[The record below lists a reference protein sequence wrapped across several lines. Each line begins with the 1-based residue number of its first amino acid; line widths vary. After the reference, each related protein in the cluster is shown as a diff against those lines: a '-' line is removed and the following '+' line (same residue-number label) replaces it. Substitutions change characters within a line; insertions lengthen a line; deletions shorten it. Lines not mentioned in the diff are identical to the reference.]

1 MSKRVTARAK
11 EQRCSGIV
19 MMDAGETLCVP
30 GYTSLDKCP
39 EIMTA
44 VRTIARIIGSI
55 TIHIMKNGQN
65 GDERIVNELS
75 RKIDIEPNP
84 YMNRSELVEFLVAT
98 MLLYGDGNAIARVR
112 TEGGY
117 LRSIDPIPAD
127 SVSLMPQDYGYTV
140 TIGGTTYTPD
150 EVLHFRLDPDPHYPW
165 KGRGLR
171 ISLRDI
177 AQNLKQ
183 ATKTTKAF
191 MESEWKPSVIVK
203 VDALTRE
210 FSSPEGRKK
219 LLDSYVSSAKV
230 GEPWMIPAEQF
241 DVQQVKPLSLQDLAI
256 ADTVKLDKQTVASI
270 IGVPGFVLG
279 VGNYSQSEWN
289 GFVEHTIR
297 PIVVSMQ
304 QEMTRKL
311 ILSPDWYI
319 RFNYWS
325 LLDWDLATISAI
337 MLAGV
342 DRGVATGNEWRD
354 RVGMQPLDGLD
365 ELRILEN
372 YIPADMIG
380 NQAKLVPNG
389 GAV

>member
-39 EIMTA
+39 EVMTA

-55 TIHIMKNGQN
+55 TIHIMKNGPN

-84 YMNRSELVEFLVAT
+84 YMNRSELIEFLVAT

-127 SVSLMPQDYGYTV
+127 SVSLMPKDYGYTV

-203 VDALTRE
+203 VDALTKE
-210 FSSPEGRKK
+210 FSSPDGRKK

-279 VGNYSQSEWN
+279 VGNYSQAEWN

-389 GAV
+389 SAV

>member
-1 MSKRVTARAK
+1 ML
-11 EQRCSGIV
+11 
-19 MMDAGETLCVP
+19 MDAGDTLCVP
-30 GYTSLDKCP
+30 GFTSLDKCP
-39 EIMTA
+39 EIMTG

-55 TIHIMKNGQN
+55 TIHIMRNGPN

-98 MLLYGDGNAIARVR
+98 MLLYGDGNAVARVR
-112 TEGGY
+112 TESGY
-117 LRSIDPIPAD
+117 LRSIEPIPAD
-127 SVSLMPQDYGYTV
+127 SVSFVPQDYGYAV
-140 TIGGTTYTPD
+140 NIGGTTYAPD
-150 EVLHFRLDPDPHYPW
+150 ELLHFRLDPDPHYPW

-171 ISLRDI
+171 VSLRDV
-177 AQNLKQ
+177 AQNLRQ
-183 ATKTTKAF
+183 AQKTTKAF

-210 FSSPEGRKK
+210 FSGPEGRKK

-230 GEPWMIPAEQF
+230 GEPWMIPANQF

-256 ADTVKLDKQTVASI
+256 SDTVKLDKQTVASI
-270 IGVPGFVLG
+270 IGVPDFVLG
-279 VGNYSQSEWN
+279 VGNYSQAEWN

-389 GAV
+389 SAV

>member
-55 TIHIMKNGQN
+55 TIHIMRNGPS

-84 YMNRSELVEFLVAT
+84 YMNRSELIEFLVAT

-203 VDALTRE
+203 VDALTKE
-210 FSSPEGRKK
+210 FASPDGRKK

-389 GAV
+389 NAV

>member
-19 MMDAGETLCVP
+19 MMDAGESLCVP

-55 TIHIMKNGQN
+55 TIHIMKNGPN

-84 YMNRSELVEFLVAT
+84 YMNRAELIEFLVAT

-127 SVSLMPQDYGYTV
+127 SMSLMPQDYGYTV
-140 TIGGTTYTPD
+140 TIGGTTYAPD

-203 VDALTRE
+203 VDALTKE
-210 FSSPEGRKK
+210 FSSPDGRKK

-289 GFVEHTIR
+289 GFVEHTVR

>member
-55 TIHIMKNGQN
+55 TIHIMKNGPN
-65 GDERIVNELS
+65 GDERIINELS

-140 TIGGTTYTPD
+140 NIGGTTYTPD

-183 ATKTTKAF
+183 AAKTTKAF

>member
-55 TIHIMKNGQN
+55 TIHIMKNGPN
-65 GDERIVNELS
+65 GDERIINELS

-203 VDALTRE
+203 VDALTKE
-210 FSSPEGRKK
+210 FASPDGRKK

-389 GAV
+389 NAV

>member
-55 TIHIMKNGQN
+55 TIHIMKNGPS

-127 SVSLMPQDYGYTV
+127 SVSLMPQDYGYIV
-140 TIGGTTYTPD
+140 AIGGTTYTPD

-279 VGNYSQSEWN
+279 VGSYSQAEWN

>member
-55 TIHIMKNGQN
+55 TIHIMKNGPN

-98 MLLYGDGNAIARVR
+98 MMLYGDGNAIARVR

-127 SVSLMPQDYGYTV
+127 RVSLMPQDYGYTV

-389 GAV
+389 SAV

>member
-55 TIHIMKNGQN
+55 TIHIMKNGPN

-279 VGNYSQSEWN
+279 VGNYSQAEWN

-389 GAV
+389 NAV

>member
-55 TIHIMKNGQN
+55 TIHIMKNGQS

-140 TIGGTTYTPD
+140 AIGGTTYTPD

-270 IGVPGFVLG
+270 IGVPSFVLG

-365 ELRILEN
+365 ELHILEN
-372 YIPADMIG
+372 YIPIDRIG
-380 NQAKLVPNG
+380 DQAKLVPNG

>member
-55 TIHIMKNGQN
+55 TIHIMKNGPS
-65 GDERIVNELS
+65 GDERIINELS

-84 YMNRSELVEFLVAT
+84 YMNRAELIEFLVAT

-140 TIGGTTYTPD
+140 TIGATTYTPD

-183 ATKTTKAF
+183 AAKTTKAF

-289 GFVEHTIR
+289 GFVEHTVR

>member
-1 MSKRVTARAK
+1 
-11 EQRCSGIV
+11 

-55 TIHIMKNGQN
+55 TIHIMKNGPN
-65 GDERIVNELS
+65 GDERIINELS

-84 YMNRSELVEFLVAT
+84 YMNRSELIEFLVAN

-279 VGNYSQSEWN
+279 VGSYSQAEWN

-325 LLDWDLATISAI
+325 LLDWDPATISAI

-365 ELRILEN
+365 ELHPDRPHRRPIKAGAEWRRGVSM
-372 YIPADMIG
+372 PASSG
-380 NQAKLVPNG
+380 TG
-389 GAV
+389 

>member
-55 TIHIMKNGQN
+55 TIHIMKNGPN
-65 GDERIVNELS
+65 GDERIINELS

-84 YMNRSELVEFLVAT
+84 YMNRSELIEFLVAT

-183 ATKTTKAF
+183 AAKTTKAF

-203 VDALTRE
+203 VDALTKE
-210 FSSPEGRKK
+210 FSSPDGRKK

-311 ILSPDWYI
+311 ILSQDWYI

>member
-19 MMDAGETLCVP
+19 MMDAGDTLCVP

-55 TIHIMKNGQN
+55 TIHIMRNGPN
-65 GDERIVNELS
+65 GDERIINELS

-140 TIGGTTYTPD
+140 TIGGTTYMPD

-365 ELRILEN
+365 ELHILEN
-372 YIPADMIG
+372 YIPIDRIG
-380 NQAKLVPNG
+380 DQAKLVPNG

>member
-55 TIHIMKNGQN
+55 TIHIMKNGAS
-65 GDERIVNELS
+65 GDERITNELS

-279 VGNYSQSEWN
+279 VGNYSQAEWN

-389 GAV
+389 NAV

>member
-11 EQRCSGIV
+11 EKRCSGIV

-55 TIHIMKNGQN
+55 TIHIMKNGPN
-65 GDERIVNELS
+65 GDERIINELS

-112 TEGGY
+112 TEVGY

-183 ATKTTKAF
+183 ATKTTNAF

>member
-55 TIHIMKNGQN
+55 TIHIMRNGPS

-98 MLLYGDGNAIARVR
+98 MMLYGDGNAIARVR

-203 VDALTRE
+203 VDALTKE

-389 GAV
+389 SAV

>member
-19 MMDAGETLCVP
+19 MMDAGESLCVP

-55 TIHIMKNGQN
+55 TIHIMKNGPN

-84 YMNRSELVEFLVAT
+84 YMNRAELIEFLVAT

-127 SVSLMPQDYGYTV
+127 SMSLMPQDYGYTV
-140 TIGGTTYTPD
+140 TIGGTTYAPD

-203 VDALTRE
+203 VDALTKE
-210 FSSPEGRKK
+210 FSSPDGRKK

>member
-55 TIHIMKNGQN
+55 TIHIMKNGPN
-65 GDERIVNELS
+65 GDERIINELS

-140 TIGGTTYTPD
+140 AIGGTTYTPD

>member
-19 MMDAGETLCVP
+19 MMDAGESLCVP

-55 TIHIMKNGQN
+55 TIHIMKNGPN
-65 GDERIVNELS
+65 GDERIINELS

-127 SVSLMPQDYGYTV
+127 SVNLMPQDYGYTV
-140 TIGGTTYTPD
+140 VIGGTTYTPD
-150 EVLHFRLDPDPHYPW
+150 EVMHFRLDPDPHYPW

-289 GFVEHTIR
+289 GFVEHTVR